1 MLIKLNVT
9 ILLVFSTKRP
19 VLTIITLDSW
29 PIYKTVI
36 NGTALTFNCVDKFTN
51 LSR

>member
-9 ILLVFSTKRP
+9 ILLVFSTKRLHVLMAQLP

-36 NGTALTFNCVDKFTN
+36 NRTA
-51 LSR
+51 

>member
-9 ILLVFSTKRP
+9 ILLVFSTKRLQVLMAELP
-19 VLTIITLDSW
+19 VLTRITLDSW

-36 NGTALTFNCVDKFTN
+36 NGTA
-51 LSR
+51 